1 MDRVRA
7 TRPGRAAALLGTVL
21 AACTQGPEGP
31 AVSDRPAA
39 KPSFLATA
47 VLPDLD
53 SMDVYVAGGTLHAL
67 VAGATETGSR
77 AVYYLRSPD
86 GGRSW
91 SKLAAVSQPGAPPVS
106 ARHGNDVQIAAA
118 GDRLVAAWPVEAGL
132 PGLGRVATAFSAD
145 GGKTWEPGPNP
156 AAPELGAGPI
166 GPGPSDID
174 QAAID
179 QGYIDL
185 AADRLGHFH
194 LVWLDDRAETGRHS
208 GVRYTRSL
216 DGGRHWAP
224 DTTLDPASC
233 TCCRLA
239 LASAEGQRLA
249 VLYRDYAPHDMAL
262 LGSADLGL
270 SWRREG
276 AVGAFNW
283 AFTGCPHAGG
293 ALVMTGG
300 TVYGQDETLDALVWT
315 GREPVLG
322 LYHLRSNGGGRHFGA
337 PVRLGDASARHG
349 DLAVLDRHH
358 LVAVWETGSANG
370 SRIVIAESP
379 DGGSHWSEPEP
390 ISRAG
395 VGARRPRIAA
405 TPAGPRVF
413 WSETGPNGTARW
425 AMASPRTRSGAAALA
440 SR

>member
-1 MDRVRA
+1 V
-7 TRPGRAAALLGTVL
+7 LGTVL

-47 VLPDLD
+47 ALPDLQ

-91 SKLAAVSQPGAPPVS
+91 SDLAAVSQPSAPPVS

-132 PGLGRVATAFSAD
+132 PGLGRVATAFSAN

-156 AAPELGAGPI
+156 AASEIGAG
-166 GPGPSDID
+166 SID
-174 QAAID
+174 PVYIDID

-224 DTTLDPASC
+224 DTS

-239 LASAEGQRLA
+239 LASAEDGRLA

-262 LGSADLGL
+262 LGSADLGI

-276 AVGAFNW
+276 AVGAFGW
-283 AFTGCPHAGG
+283 AFQGCPHAGG

-300 TVYGQDETLDALVWT
+300 TANDQDETLDALVWT

-322 LYHLRSNGGGRHFGA
+322 LYYLRSNDGGRHFGA
-337 PVRLGDASARHG
+337 PLRLGDASARHG
-349 DLAVLDRHH
+349 DLAALERHH
-358 LVAVWETGSANG
+358 LVAVWEAGSANG
-370 SRIVIAESP
+370 SRIVIAESL

-390 ISRAG
+390 LSRAG
-395 VGARRPRIAA
+395 VAARHSRVAA

-425 AMASPRTRSGAAALA
+425 AMASPRVRSAGAALA